1 MKATMRLRALMAMG
15 LTCAI
20 CGVGWAQES
29 AGKKEAIGRLAA
41 KLEGR
46 WAIEI
51 TMPGSEK
58 KAGAATRGEEVFERG
73 PGEHSFVEK
82 YHAVGT
88 EGKVTG
94 LGIYWWSEATRSYQ
108 IVWCDNEA
116 SQGCSPMSGGGKW
129 EGENLVVLTMYEE
142 NGKKK
147 EYKEVFSDFTA
158 NSFTQTVYERPEG
171 GEWKV
176 TATIHAKRVKGKAG

>member
-1 MKATMRLRALMAMG
+1 MRKLRVLMAMG
-15 LTCAI
+15 LLCAV
-20 CGVGWAQES
+20 CGVGLAQEAS
-29 AGKKEAIGRLAA
+29 GKKEAIARLAA

-51 TMPGSEK
+51 TRPGNEK
-58 KAGAATRGEEVFERG
+58 KASGRGEEVFERG
-73 PGEHSFVEK
+73 PGQHSFVEK
-82 YHAVGT
+82 YHAVEA

-94 LGIYWWSEATRSYQ
+94 LGIYWWSDAMKTYQ

-116 SQGCSPMSGGGKW
+116 SQGCSPMSGGGKF
-129 EGENLVVLTMYEE
+129 EGENLVLLTMYDE

-158 NSFTQTVYERPEG
+158 NTFTQTIYERPEG

-176 TATIHAKRVKGKAG
+176 TGTIHAKRVKSKIG